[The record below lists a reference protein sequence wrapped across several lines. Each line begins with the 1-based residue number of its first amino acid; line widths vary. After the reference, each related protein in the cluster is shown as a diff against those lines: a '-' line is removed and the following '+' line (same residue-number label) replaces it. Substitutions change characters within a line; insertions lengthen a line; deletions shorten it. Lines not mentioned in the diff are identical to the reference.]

1 LTITQDRDGCDASI
15 AFKPSLG
22 EDPLCDSK
30 LTVQYAREVG
40 TRLNPVGAL
49 CLICLIAT
57 CMRLAEAHPNDSPS
71 VARTPARLVRG
82 KYLTELA
89 HCFHCHSERDA
100 KGNQVANMKGAGRVL
115 PPEESNIPLPYY
127 LVCPNIT
134 PDRETGAGSWSDPQL
149 RAIREGIGHDGR
161 ILHKT
166 MPYWNFR
173 YLTDEDL
180 ASIIVF
186 LRSLPAVRH
195 VLPKRNLT
203 EQSMT
208 DGVPKYSRPG
218 CTCGCTPR

>member
-71 VARTPARLVRG
+71 VARTPARLVLG

-149 RAIREGIGHDGR
+149 RAIREGIGHACAPETEFDGAVDDGWR
-161 ILHKT
+161 PEVQPPRMHLRLH
-166 MPYWNFR
+166 
-173 YLTDEDL
+173 
-180 ASIIVF
+180 
-186 LRSLPAVRH
+186 
-195 VLPKRNLT
+195 T
-203 EQSMT
+203 EVNT
-208 DGVPKYSRPG
+208 WFA
-218 CTCGCTPR
+218 